1 MAGPSVLEP
10 FLEARAALAGR
21 ASARPAGSPGVDACL
36 ALSERLDESLRALAT
51 PLLEPGVAVVAV
63 GGYGRREQCR
73 HSDVD
78 LMLLFARQPQREI
91 VDGILYPLWDTGVRI
106 GHSVRTVQQ
115 VTAAAHANVETFTAL
130 LDARLVAGDERL
142 FERFLEARRKL
153 VRSRRR
159 WLRAGL
165 RERRRE
171 LRAREPWQLQEP
183 DVKTGRGG
191 LRELQ
196 TTQWLERADAIAEG
210 REEPALPP
218 ALSSARETLLATRN
232 ALHAFEERPNDR
244 LRRDLTAAVAERLGS
259 ERATWMRRVSEA
271 MRHIDAVAATLLDD
285 DAPRDRWGWLPW
297 RRSTGAGGPDVAMGA
312 LVASGDLDQ
321 LLTALHTAAPGPLE
335 PLPRSAWLDRILPEW
350 EALRCQPH
358 IAPFHLHPV
367 DVHSWRVVAEA
378 RHAIDVDEDETA
390 TPRVAAELGDP
401 RDLLLAAL
409 LHDIGKGHEDDHTH
423 VGPVIAERFSARAG
437 LDDEATRRLATA
449 VEHHLLLPNVATRR
463 DISDGRVIRETAQQ
477 VGDLRTLDLLY
488 LLSVADA
495 RASGPDVWS
504 AWKAQLMR
512 ALYERVR
519 EELSDVPAETA
530 LERRRRAV
538 LDALAGR
545 FTAADVEAHLAQL
558 PGGYLLS
565 MEPEAIGRHL
575 ELIEEAAGETALH
588 HDRIG
593 EVDRLTIAMPDRPG
607 ILRRVAGTLAV
618 HNVNVLGGVA
628 YTRDDGVAIEVMHL
642 GDALGRG
649 IDERRWGRIFDAV
662 PRALAGEF
670 PIDERLAETR
680 AAYRREAPAEI
691 PTSVHVDNVGSERFS
706 IVEVRAADRL
716 GLLYAI
722 TGALHD
728 LALDIHLA
736 KVDTLGHEVV
746 DAFYV
751 LRENGRRV
759 ENPDEIERLVAR
771 ISAAVAAL
779 DADETG

>member
-115 VTAAAHANVETFTAL
+115 VTAAARANVETFTAL

-218 ALSSARETLLATRN
+218 TLSSARETLLATRN

-271 MRHIDAVAATLLDD
+271 MRHIDAAAATLLDD

-409 LHDIGKGHEDDHTH
+409 LHDIGKGHEDDHTRRRP
-423 VGPVIAERFSARAG
+423 GNRGALFGKGRPRRRGDA
-437 LDDEATRRLATA
+437 ATR
-449 VEHHLLLPNVATRR
+449 H
-463 DISDGRVIRETAQQ
+463 
-477 VGDLRTLDLLY
+477 
-488 LLSVADA
+488 
-495 RASGPDVWS
+495 
-504 AWKAQLMR
+504 
-512 ALYERVR
+512 
-519 EELSDVPAETA
+519 
-530 LERRRRAV
+530 RRRAPPASCRTSRPAATSPTGGSSARPRSR
-538 LDALAGR
+538 LEISARWTCSICCRWPTLGRAGR
-545 FTAADVEAHLAQL
+545 TSGARGRRSSCARSTSAFARSSPTCRRRPPWSDAAARCSTRLR
-558 PGGYLLS
+558 GGS
-565 MEPEAIGRHL
+565 PRRTSRH
-575 ELIEEAAGETALH
+575 TS
-588 HDRIG
+588 
-593 EVDRLTIAMPDRPG
+593 
-607 ILRRVAGTLAV
+607 RRC
-618 HNVNVLGGVA
+618 
-628 YTRDDGVAIEVMHL
+628 
-642 GDALGRG
+642 
-649 IDERRWGRIFDAV
+649 
-662 PRALAGEF
+662 
-670 PIDERLAETR
+670 R
-680 AAYRREAPAEI
+680 AATCSRWSPRR
-691 PTSVHVDNVGSERFS
+691 
-706 IVEVRAADRL
+706 
-716 GLLYAI
+716 
-722 TGALHD
+722 
-728 LALDIHLA
+728 
-736 KVDTLGHEVV
+736 
-746 DAFYV
+746 
-751 LRENGRRV
+751 
-759 ENPDEIERLVAR
+759 
-771 ISAAVAAL
+771 SAAISS
-779 DADETG
+779 